1 MSSGRLIA
9 NSRIGLVNNLDGLGA
24 EERFVVR
31 VDLKQLHA
39 RVAEYQVWML
49 LERFKERKIR
59 VSKKIISKLFNY
71 SLNLEK
77 LNFIEM

>member
-1 MSSGRLIA
+1 MVRMRACPVA

-24 EERFVVR
+24 EERVDVR

-49 LERFKERKIR
+49 LERFEERKIR
-59 VSKKIISKLFNY
+59 IA
-71 SLNLEK
+71 
-77 LNFIEM
+77 